1 MLEGKQII
9 AIISLSIFSLLA
21 GLALRAWRK
30 RSSDQAEEFSAPL
43 EALEFFGEVLA
54 QAKAFY
60 VATTRGVNHLERINA
75 YGLGARGHAQVLV
88 FSEGLLIVRNG
99 ERPLAI
105 DRTQL
110 KAVEFTQVAIDK
122 AVEQGGLVS
131 VSWMQDGVSLATQL
145 RIVDGSDRTV
155 IYRALKQII
164 GSKTKREEVK

>member
-1 MLEGKQII
+1 MAKQIM
-9 AIISLSIFSLLA
+9 AIISLSIFALLA

-30 RSSDQAEEFSAPL
+30 RSSAQANEFSAPL

-60 VATTRGVNHLERINA
+60 VATTREVNHLERINA
-75 YGLGARGHAQVLV
+75 YGLGARGLAQVLV

-110 KAVEFTQVAIDK
+110 TAVKFTQVAIDK
-122 AVEQGGLVS
+122 AVEPDGLVS
-131 VSWMQDGVSLATQL
+131 VSWVQDDVSLATQL
-145 RIVDGSDRTV
+145 RLVDSTDRTV
-155 IYRALKQII
+155 IFQALKQII
-164 GSKTKREEVK
+164 GSNTKREVVK